1 MAYSRGTKKKTASSN
16 RRDNMYER
24 LDKAE
29 KNGTALRYGGAN
41 RTRGGHEEIEAYKH
55 NDSHDSRES
64 KRTSEYFQERR
75 KAKKASY
82 NGHAAEG
89 AGARGGN
96 SQRGKY
102 VPEHH
107 KSSAAKLNSQR
118 SKYGK
123 GSSRTI
129 HAPGGHEPIGT
140 SGGRRK
146 SSGVRNAS
154 NGLTSGDFRRA
165 GQELQRGARSI
176 AKGIENAGRK
186 IEKGVRKNWKPSDV
200 SSQRPGESGRE
211 WGKHKYIDKVRTK
224 SGKIRY
230 IYNIDAGGQKQRDA
244 NGVHMV
250 NDLKQKRALK
260 KNQQRVTDA
269 RTKNLEAAV
278 RQERQRNS
286 LGGRARAFVKNL
298 FNR

>member
-1 MAYSRGTKKKTASSN
+1 MAYSRGTKKKTASSE
-16 RRDNMYER
+16 RRSRTDEW

-89 AGARGGN
+89 AGERGGN

-107 KSSAAKLNSQR
+107 KASTAKLNSQR

-129 HAPGGHEPIGT
+129 NAPGGHEPIGA

-154 NGLTSGDFRRA
+154 DGLTSGDLRRA
-165 GQELQRGARSI
+165 GQELQRGVRSI
-176 AKGIENAGRK
+176 AKGIENTGRK
-186 IEKGVRKNWKPSDV
+186 MEKSVRKNWKPSNV
-200 SSQRPGESGRE
+200 SNKRPMDAEVNPESNKE
-211 WGKHKYIDKVRTK
+211 WKKHKYIDKVRTK

-230 IYNIDAGGQKQRDA
+230 IYRTPTKGE
-244 NGVHMV
+244 
-250 NDLKQKRALK
+250 RAENAK
-260 KNQQRVTDA
+260 RVTDA
-269 RTKNLEAAV
+269 STKNLEAAM
-278 RQERQRNS
+278 RYERDRKS
-286 LGGRARAFVKNL
+286 LGGRVRSAKNTAKAFVRNL
-298 FNR
+298 FG